1 MKNQYCIDTIGRQ
14 DFHLPDTL
22 TWRQWFKAGVTMARR
37 EAEFALSTLKV
48 WRNRMRQRRELS
60 GLDNRALK
68 DIGISRFDAALE
80 AAKPFW
86 KA

>member
-1 MKNQYCIDTIGRQ
+1 
-14 DFHLPDTL
+14 
-22 TWRQWFKAGVTMARR
+22 MARR